1 MLQRLF
7 SLTAVVGALLNPE
20 PTFAQP
26 AADNLPVR
34 TKNPVIEASLKRIS
48 SGSALWREALDA
60 LTSTGRHAVVLTPDQ
75 VVVADDRGVQRRR
88 FDPAILAGAS
98 PVPGQDGKVGVV
110 VVVVNLTLLHDTH
123 QSRHSLPWE
132 FEADLDRILI
142 HEVYGHALPYLL
154 AGDLTGKCADPEPDE
169 RPADACSIRRENAVR
184 SELGLGRR
192 KDSGLDGLALMR
204 PSSR

>member
-1 MLQRLF
+1 MFQRLF
-7 SLTAVVGALLNPE
+7 PLAAIVGVLLCPG
-20 PTFAQP
+20 PSFAQP
-26 AADNLPVR
+26 AGETLPVR
-34 TKNPVIEASLKRIS
+34 TKNLVIEASLKRIS

-60 LTSTGRHAVVLTPDQ
+60 LTSTGRHAVILTPDQ
-75 VVVADDRGVQRRR
+75 VVVSDARGTARSR
-88 FDPAILAGAS
+88 FDPTVLAGAA
-98 PVPGQDGKVGVV
+98 PVAGEDGRVGVV
-110 VVVVNLTLLHDTH
+110 VVVVNLPLLQDTH

-169 RPADACSIRRENAVR
+169 RPADACSIKRENAVR

-204 PSSR
+204 PSAH